1 MSMDALGPARTRL
14 TDMQRTAVDWEDGP
28 LLVLAGPGSGKTEV
42 LTCRIA
48 RLLDASRDQHFRI
61 LALTFTNKAAGEIAK
76 RVADFVPGL
85 EGRTQIGTFHRFC
98 ARVLRQHGVH
108 LGVKPDFTM
117 YARTEDRRA
126 VLTDALHR
134 IRRRELHQ
142 TDIQYLPWI
151 DHLKSRLVGPDQAQ
165 DCLVTFDGL
174 SADTASDI
182 AQVYHHYDEELRQI
196 GALDFDSLIFEAH
209 RLFTIYPA
217 IAKLYQR
224 SYRYWLIGDFQDTNR
239 AQYRLLRS
247 MATDGFRELYAVADD
262 DQTIYEWRGAD
273 VRRIKALVK
282 DFSCSVVQLSTNFR
296 CPSSVV
302 EAANRLVVYNSS
314 RMAAKR
320 PGTAVSAS
328 SSAPC
333 GNHIRC
339 HEFRTDQ
346 EEIHG
351 IAEEI
356 SQYDVRERS
365 ETVVL
370 ARNRTLLTAVYEAL
384 RDRRIPAEITQRWAD
399 FVTPQFR
406 WLVSCLDQIVRPMDR
421 RNMELLVE
429 TFNSF
434 TGAGVECGSL
444 VSRSEADGVSF
455 LAAWIEA
462 VRAAG
467 NHGSARELV
476 DVIASVAAGGFKR
489 TAGMEPILA
498 CFEQDTSDD
507 NLQEDLSAWRRI
519 SAEIRDTQKDTT
531 LDQFVDELHL
541 RPKEPTPLRDAVS
554 LMTIHGAQGR
564 EFDTVFLIGLA
575 EEVLPSFHSLRR
587 GEESSEIE
595 EERRQCFVAITRAKR
610 RLILSHARHYRGW
623 PRAPS
628 RFLKE
633 MGFLNDCVSHQM
645 REG

>member
-1 MSMDALGPARTRL
+1 MSNDAPGFARTRL
-14 TDMQRTAVDWEDGP
+14 TDMQRKAVDWDDGP

-61 LALTFTNKAAGEIAK
+61 LALTFTNKAAGEMAK
-76 RVADFVPGL
+76 RVADIVPGL
-85 EGRTQIGTFHRFC
+85 EGRTQIGTFHGFC

-108 LGVKPDFTM
+108 LGVKPDFAI
-117 YARTEDRRA
+117 YSRTEDRRA

-134 IRRRELHQ
+134 IRRRELHR
-142 TDIQYLPWI
+142 TDIPYLPWI
-151 DHLKSRLVGPDQAQ
+151 DRLKSRLVGPDQAHG
-165 DCLVTFDGL
+165 CLVAFDGL

-182 AQVYHHYDEELRQI
+182 ARVYRRYDEELRQL

-224 SYRYWLIGDFQDTNR
+224 SYRYWLIDEFQDTNR

-247 MATDGFRELYAVADD
+247 MASDGFRELYAVADD

-273 VRRIKALVK
+273 VRRIKALVE

-302 EAANRLVVYNSS
+302 EAANRLIVYNSS
-314 RMAAKR
+314 RMASKR
-320 PGTAVSAS
+320 LGTAVGAS

-339 HEFRTDQ
+339 REFHTDQ
-346 EEIHG
+346 EEIRG
-351 IAEEI
+351 IVEEI

-384 RDRRIPAEITQRWAD
+384 RDRRIPADMTQRRDD

-406 WLVSCLDQIVRPMDR
+406 WLVSCLDQIIRPMDR
-421 RNMELLVE
+421 RNLELLVE
-429 TFNSF
+429 AFNSF
-434 TGAGVECGSL
+434 TEVRLECGSL
-444 VSRSEADGVSF
+444 VLRSEAEGALF
-455 LAAWIEA
+455 LDAWIDA
-462 VRAAG
+462 VRAAANG
-467 NHGSARELV
+467 GPSQELV
-476 DVIASVAAGGFKR
+476 DVIASVAAGGFNR
-489 TAGMEPILA
+489 RAGVEPILA

-519 SAEIRDTQKDTT
+519 SAEIRDAQNATT

-541 RPKEPTPLRDAVS
+541 RSKEPVPLRDAVS
-554 LMTIHGAQGR
+554 LMTIHGAKGG
-564 EFDTVFLIGLA
+564 EFDTVYLIGLA

-587 GEESSEIE
+587 GDGSSELE

-623 PRAPS
+623 PKAPS

-633 MGFLNDCVSHQM
+633 MGCLGD
-645 REG
+645 

>member
-1 MSMDALGPARTRL
+1 MSSNALISARTRL
-14 TDMQRTAVDWEDGP
+14 TDMQLKAVDWDDGP

-61 LALTFTNKAAGEIAK
+61 LALTFTNKAAGEMAK
-76 RVADFVPGL
+76 KVADFVPGL
-85 EGRTQIGTFHRFC
+85 EGRTQIGTFHGFC

-108 LGVKPDFTM
+108 LGVKPDFTI
-117 YARTEDRRA
+117 YSRTEDRRA

-134 IRRRELHQ
+134 TRRRELHQ
-142 TDIQYLPWI
+142 ADIQYLPWI
-151 DHLKSRLVGPDQAQ
+151 DRLRSRLIGPDQAQ
-165 DCLVTFDGL
+165 NCLVTFDGL
-174 SADTASDI
+174 SADTASDV
-182 AQVYHHYDEELRQI
+182 ARVYHRYDEELRQI

-224 SYRYWLIGDFQDTNR
+224 SYRYWLIDEFQDTNR

-247 MATDGFRELYAVADD
+247 MATNGFRELYAVADD

-314 RMAAKR
+314 RMASKR
-320 PGTAVSAS
+320 PGTAVSTG

-333 GNHIRC
+333 GNHIGCR
-339 HEFRTDQ
+339 EFRTDQ
-346 EEIHG
+346 EESYG

-356 SQYDVRERS
+356 SRYDARERS

-384 RDRRIPAEITQRWAD
+384 RDRRIPAEITQRRDD

-429 TFNSF
+429 AFNSF
-434 TGAGVECGSL
+434 TGVHVEFGSL
-444 VSRSEADGVSF
+444 VLRSEAAGVLF
-455 LAAWIEA
+455 LGAWVDA
-462 VRAAG
+462 VRAAANRG
-467 NHGSARELV
+467 PSRELV

-489 TAGMEPILA
+489 RTGVEPILA

-519 SAEIRDTQKDTT
+519 SAEIRDTQRDAT

-541 RPKEPTPLRDAVS
+541 RSKEPAALRDAVS
-554 LMTIHGAQGR
+554 LMTIHGAKGR
-564 EFDTVFLIGLA
+564 EFDTVYLIGLA

-587 GEESSEIE
+587 GEGSSELE

-610 RLILSHARHYRGW
+610 RLILSRARHYRGW
-623 PRAPS
+623 PKAPS

-633 MGFLNDCVSHQM
+633 MGCLDD
-645 REG
+645 